1 MPFHLPPLTLVLGG
15 AASGKSEVAEGL
27 LARTG
32 RAMTYVATA
41 TAGDDE
47 MRAKIAAHRARR
59 GAGWTTIEAPLDL
72 TDALAGVPGSGAV
85 LVDCASLW
93 LTNHLLADHDLGVEE
108 ARLLA
113 ALAACA
119 APIVVVS
126 NEVGSGGVA
135 TGALARRFQTAQG
148 RLNQSLATK
157 AGLVIMVVAGLVRVL
172 KGKLPEETA

>member
-1 MPFHLPPLTLVLGG
+1 MPYHLPQLTLVLGG

-32 RAMTYVATA
+32 RAMTYIATA

-47 MRAKIAAHRARR
+47 MRAKIAGHRARR
-59 GAGWTTIEAPLDL
+59 GAGWTTVEAPYDL
-72 TDALAGVPGSGAV
+72 TDPLAAVPATGAV

-93 LTNHLLADHDLGVEE
+93 LTNHLLADHDLAAEE

-119 APIVVVS
+119 APVVVVS

-135 TGALARRFQTAQG
+135 MDALARRFQTAQG
-148 RLNQSLATK
+148 RLNQSLAAR
-157 AGLVIMVVAGLVRVL
+157 AGLVIMVVAGLAQVL
-172 KGKLPEETA
+172 KGKLPEERA